1 MSYLEPNRP
10 PAISGHVR
18 RAVGK
23 RRVTWYAKYRAPDA
37 AAPGGV
43 RQVQKMLGP
52 EWPHEGPPPPGFYDR
67 RKAQAELEAIL
78 TDARRGVAEVMRT
91 GVSFE
96 RLAHDWLT
104 WGEHERGWR
113 HATLLDRRSC
123 VRLHLVPAF
132 GHVRIEQLS
141 TQMIERWKSDFLIR
155 TGKRRQAAKLV
166 ALVHSMYERAR
177 VLYGVQRNP
186 AADVTWI
193 KLSYDATS
201 FDFYSPEE
209 VWALVRA
216 AKDEQDAAIFL
227 TAAFAGLRRGE
238 LVALRW
244 RDVDFEKKAIRVEV
258 SVVFGRAGA
267 TKGGRG
273 RAVPMVREVAEA
285 LARLSMRGYLTDRED
300 PVFPGEGGYLD
311 GSALRRR
318 FVTACERADLRV
330 LRFHDLRHTFG
341 SNAINR
347 ASLVQVQ
354 AWMGHADSRTTMR
367 YLHHK
372 SLDAEAD
379 LLAGAFQVNSPSEAE
394 QLLLNL
400 SEDEES

>member
-1 MSYLEPNRP
+1 MSYLDPIRP

-18 RAVGK
+18 RVQRK
-23 RRVTWYAKYRAPDA
+23 RGVMWYVKYRAPDPT
-37 AAPGGV
+37 APGGV
-43 RQVQKMLGP
+43 RQGNKLLGP
-52 EWPHEGPPPPGFYDR
+52 EWPGGGPPPPGYFDR
-67 RKAQAELEAIL
+67 RTAQAALEAIL
-78 TDARRGVAEVMRT
+78 TDARRGHMEVVRT

-96 RLAHDWLT
+96 RLAQEWLS

-113 HATLLDRRSC
+113 HATLVDRRSC

-132 GHVRIEQLS
+132 GHLRIEQL
-141 TQMIERWKSDFLIR
+141 TTPGIERWKSDFLIR

-166 ALVHSMYERAR
+166 ALIHSMYERAR
-177 VLYGVQRNP
+177 ILYGIQRNP
-186 AADVTWI
+186 AADVTRI
-193 KLSYDATS
+193 KVSYDAAS

-216 AKDEQDAAIFL
+216 ANDEQDAAIFM

-244 RDVDFEKKAIRVEV
+244 RDIDFAKKAIRVET
-258 SVVFGRAGA
+258 SVVFGRVGA

-285 LARLSMRGYLTDRED
+285 LARLGMRGYLVDRED
-300 PVFPGEGGYLD
+300 PVFPGEDGYLD

-318 FVTACERADLRV
+318 FVVACRNADLRV

-347 ASLVQVQ
+347 ASLV
-354 AWMGHADSRTTMR
+354 
-367 YLHHK
+367 
-372 SLDAEAD
+372 
-379 LLAGAFQVNSPSEAE
+379 
-394 QLLLNL
+394 
-400 SEDEES
+400 